1 MSLFGG
7 VSFRKKNIQINR
19 NTYCNQY
26 KLLIVLLLCTGGAT
40 WAETW
45 TLYDRQPNIYD
56 SPCSDGIVYSPKT
69 DALYFG
75 HPNGING
82 TRTNCAQ
89 PPNRAYPSSL

>member
-1 MSLFGG
+1 M
-7 VSFRKKNIQINR
+7 
-19 NTYCNQY
+19 
-26 KLLIVLLLCTGGAT
+26 LLLNDMVLLLCTGGAT

-45 TLYDRQPNIYD
+45 TLYDRQPDVYD

-89 PPNRAYPSSL
+89 PPNRAAFPRSL